1 MSPTFSSAAAVPATA
16 CRAASSR
23 AHVPTLIDFSI
34 SRTAMLC
41 ITHVA
46 HFRQYEASRCQVSLH
61 FEPSSAQWCCRSE
74 RHRCAGAAASE
85 LQADGSRVTAARQR
99 PKVYSLVTRG
109 GGQNAPKLKRG
120 GVLCFIWPKKMGRR
134 PDAIPVKKTKTPP
147 PEAERDI
154 KSAILGPFWGPYQA
168 PLGGQTP
175 GRTPISS
182 SNAPDP
188 RIARKPGIDCVFEK
202 GCHTNLVS
210 LKGYVDSR
218 LPLCS

>member
-1 MSPTFSSAAAVPATA
+1 MDNREFGPNRMDCMSGMLPACSSVAAVPSTA

-23 AHVPTLIDFSI
+23 AHVPTLIDCI

-46 HFRQYEASRCQVSLH
+46 HFRQYEGSRCQVSLH

-109 GGQNAPKLKRG
+109 GGENAPNIERG
-120 GVLCFIWPKKMGRR
+120 GPPWLISPKKMGGP
-134 PDAIPVKKTKTPP
+134 PDAIPAENSGGPP
-147 PEAERDI
+147 GGAEIENR
-154 KSAILGPFWGPYQA
+154 PP
-168 PLGGQTP
+168 
-175 GRTPISS
+175 
-182 SNAPDP
+182 
-188 RIARKPGIDCVFEK
+188 
-202 GCHTNLVS
+202 
-210 LKGYVDSR
+210 
-218 LPLCS
+218 

>member
-1 MSPTFSSAAAVPATA
+1 MDNREFGPNRMDCMSGMLPACSSVAVVPSTA

-23 AHVPTLIDFSI
+23 AHVPTLIDCI

-109 GGQNAPKLKRG
+109 GGENAPFPFSKG
-120 GVLCFIWPKKMGRR
+120 GLLVYFAQKNGAAPRCDSRQK
-134 PDAIPVKKTKTPP
+134 
-147 PEAERDI
+147 PEDL
-154 KSAILGPFWGPYQA
+154 SARA
-168 PLGGQTP
+168 
-175 GRTPISS
+175 RPISLYLII
-182 SNAPDP
+182 P
-188 RIARKPGIDCVFEK
+188 
-202 GCHTNLVS
+202 S
-210 LKGYVDSR
+210 LQSR
-218 LPLCS
+218 S

>member
-23 AHVPTLIDFSI
+23 AHVPTLIDCI

-46 HFRQYEASRCQVSLH
+46 HSRQYEASRCQVSLH

-109 GGQNAPKLKRG
+109 GGENAPNIERG
-120 GVLCFIWPKKMGRR
+120 GPPWLISPKKMGRR
-134 PDAIPVKKTKTPP
+134 PDAIP
-147 PEAERDI
+147 AEN
-154 KSAILGPFWGPYQA
+154 S
-168 PLGGQTP
+168 GGTP
-175 GRTPISS
+175 GGAEIENR
-182 SNAPDP
+182 A
-188 RIARKPGIDCVFEK
+188 
-202 GCHTNLVS
+202 
-210 LKGYVDSR
+210 
-218 LPLCS
+218 

>member
-1 MSPTFSSAAAVPATA
+1 MDNREFGPNRMDCMSGMLPACSSVAAVPSTA

-23 AHVPTLIDFSI
+23 AHVPTLIDCI

-46 HFRQYEASRCQVSLH
+46 HSRQYEASRCQVSLH

-109 GGQNAPKLKRG
+109 GGENAPKLKRG
-120 GVLCFIWPKKMGRR
+120 GAFCFISPKKMGLC
-134 PDAIPVKKTKTPP
+134 PDAIP
-147 PEAERDI
+147 AEN
-154 KSAILGPFWGPYQA
+154 S
-168 PLGGQTP
+168 GGTP
-175 GRTPISS
+175 GGAEIENRAQT
-182 SNAPDP
+182 
-188 RIARKPGIDCVFEK
+188 
-202 GCHTNLVS
+202 CHV
-210 LKGYVDSR
+210 
-218 LPLCS
+218 